1 MAHVKQP
8 GYSYQ
13 KWLEPDGETVRP
25 TWNELSEEGRA
36 KYARA
41 IARDCDISWKAA
53 REISATIRGWPLED
67 AIEYLKAVRRKGL
80 STAKAVSHDLG
91 TGEALHVPYRIFT
104 RQVTHRRRKV
114 FKGPSGEAHVLGGP
128 AGRYPVLAAKEVQR
142 ALEYALAYAEERDL
156 ERDYL
161 RLVHVAS
168 HLGEPH
174 DSYMPRA
181 QGRATQKRRHRVH
194 IEVVVREDEGLAQAA
209 QEEEAERED

>member
-1 MAHVKQP
+1 MAHARQP

-13 KWLEPDGETVRP
+13 LWQEPDGETLRS
-25 TWNELSEEGRA
+25 TWDQLSEEGRA

-80 STAKAVSHDLG
+80 STAKAVHHKLG
-91 TGEALHVPYRIFT
+91 VGEALHVPYRVFT
-104 RQVTHRRRKV
+104 KQVTHRGRKV
-114 FKGPSGEAHVLGGP
+114 FKGPSGEAHVLHGP

-156 ERDYL
+156 EKDYL
-161 RLVHVAS
+161 RLVHIAS

-174 DSYMPRA
+174 MSMMPRA
-181 QGRATQKRRHRVH
+181 QGRATNKKRHRVH
-194 IEVVVREDEGLAQAA
+194 IEVVVREDEGLA
-209 QEEEAERED
+209 EAV